1 MLTIYRR
8 HRSPCRHA
16 SRRFRNCKCPI
27 WVQGSL
33 RGDYVRRSLD
43 LRSWEAASDLIT
55 AWNASGEIG
64 VVKPEAPTI
73 REAVE
78 RFLADCEARH
88 LKETS
93 LKKYRVL
100 LEKKLLPFCEQRGW
114 SQMRQLTLDALRQFR
129 ESWDFAPITH
139 QKNLEFL
146 KAFLRFAENSEWV
159 RGNPARAL
167 KPPKL
172 TPAPTLPFSEEEVKK
187 LIAKCRTFNGNGVR
201 LRAMILL
208 LRYSGLRISD
218 AVALTRDRIA
228 GGRIFLYTQK
238 TGTPVNV
245 PVPKKVNQ
253 ALAAMPG
260 DKYVFWS
267 GNGKLKSAIED
278 WRRSFMSLAEFA
290 GVSDASFHRLRDTF
304 AVELLLAGVPIDQVA
319 ILLGHSS
326 IKITEKHYAPW
337 VKARQQQLEAAVK
350 KAW

>member
-8 HRSPCRHA
+8 HQPPCRHTT
-16 SRRFRNCKCPI
+16 RRFRNCKCPI

-33 RGDYVRRSLD
+33 RGEYVRRSLD

-55 AWNASGEIG
+55 AWNASGQIG

-73 REAVE
+73 KEAVE
-78 RFLADCEARH
+78 KFLADCQARH
-88 LKETS
+88 LKEPS

-100 LEKKLLPFCEQRGW
+100 LQKKLVPFCEKHGW
-114 SQMRQLTLDALRQFR
+114 SRIRQLTLDALRAFR

-146 KAFLRFAENSEWV
+146 RAFLRFAEHSGWIAE
-159 RGNPARAL
+159 NPGRAL
-167 KPPKL
+167 KPPKV
-172 TPAPTLPFSEEEVKK
+172 TPEPTLPFSKTEVKR
-187 LIAKCRTFNGNGVR
+187 LLDACATFNGNGDR
-201 LRAMILL
+201 LCAMILL

-218 AVALTRDRIA
+218 AVSLTRDRVA
-228 GGRIFLYTQK
+228 NGKVFLYTQK
-238 TGTPVNV
+238 TGTPVWV
-245 PVPKKVNQ
+245 PVPKKVTQ

-260 DKYVFWS
+260 EKYFFWS

-278 WRRSFMSLAEFA
+278 WRRSLMSLAKLA
-290 GVSDASFHRLRDTF
+290 VVKDASFHRLRDTF
-304 AVELLLAGVPIDQVA
+304 AVELLLAGVPIEQVS

-326 IKITEKHYAPW
+326 IKVTEKHYAPW
-337 VKARQQQLEAAVK
+337 VRSRQQQLEAAVK